1 MSELQGPRIP
11 GEEGSRRRR
20 PIGWIVA
27 GLIAL
32 LLLALL
38 IPFACQALTGG
49 SDPQEGASGSQENTG
64 AQDSGDG
71 GDASDDESRGAAGGE
86 GTDGD
91 GAGEVAA
98 AGENTD
104 AQAAD
109 DGSSGGERATAQT
122 DEAAGDGA
130 GSNEGGSGERA
141 GKPLPDTGG
150 TSPPVLLAL
159 GTSLVA
165 IAAGLYALARRYGP
179 SCG

>member
-20 PIGWIVA
+20 PIGWIAA
-27 GLIAL
+27 GIIAL

-49 SDPQEGASGSQENTG
+49 TDPQGGASGSQENTG
-64 AQDSGDG
+64 ARDSGDG
-71 GDASDDESRGAAGGE
+71 GSASDGES
-86 GTDGD
+86 TDSG

-98 AGENTD
+98 AGENTG
-104 AQAAD
+104 AQAAG
-109 DGSSGGERATAQT
+109 DGDSRDEGAATQT

-130 GSNEGGSGERA
+130 GSGEGRSGEQA
-141 GKPLPDTGG
+141 GEPLPDTGG
-150 TSPPVLLAL
+150 TSPAILLAL

-165 IAAGLYALARRYGP
+165 IAASLYALARQHGP
-179 SCG
+179 SRA